1 MIKNYFKT
9 AWRNLLNN
17 RVYSLINITGLVV
30 GLSACLLV
38 ATVVVDELSYDK
50 QWTHANQLYRLI
62 SINNLNNAVERTPK
76 SFSAL
81 GPELKQNFPEVKEY
95 CRMQVEQKRLKFNPD
110 KEGVEIQSLSAE
122 SSIWKML
129 DFSILSGSPKTVIEG
144 YDNVVITKQIKDE
157 YFPGSDPV
165 GKTIYD
171 VSGNSSKK
179 CIITGV
185 IKNIPENTHLRAQ
198 VLVLRAFLRGTEP
211 NYNKLEN
218 GFGISVMPQY
228 LLLSPK
234 TDRSGFVRKINMW
247 YNNQGKEIAGYRSL
261 DLQPFTDV
269 YLRSDYN
276 ELADIHG
283 STRNIYAF
291 TGIAILLL
299 LIACINYINLTTAR
313 ALKKIR
319 ETGIQK
325 ILGARRAQL
334 ITRFL
339 FESLLFFLISFALS
353 NLVYTLSIQS
363 LESFLGHKLE
373 LTLFNSSGLFA
384 SAFGTLLVVCLFTGL
399 YPAYILSG
407 FKPVNT
413 IRGNLTEQVG
423 GTVLKKA
430 LITAQFTISIA
441 VLLAAITVH
450 LQLRFLNNKDLGYDK
465 HNLLQVDFT
474 KWGTTGEAFKKEVL
488 KIPGVEKSCIALWY
502 PSFGPGFMGYDTKD
516 PKNEN
521 NKIHVSFIDGD
532 LDFAATLKLQ
542 LYSGRLFNPSL
553 VTDGREDTLHYIKVL
568 ISESFSKIFNIK
580 DLNKPVKAL
589 LEIPIGIIKN
599 FHNETLLEKEKPFII
614 TARSNIDF
622 GAMLIRINPNSEK
635 QVITGLQ
642 QRWKKFYPEQTLTFN
657 WVEDLLEKQY
667 RAESKLN
674 TLFTFFT
681 VLTVFLSCLGLF
693 GLVTFTVEQRTK
705 EIGIRKVL
713 GAPVIVILT
722 LISKDFLKLVLAAII
737 IASPIA
743 WYLLNK
749 WLQDY
754 AYRIEIQWWMFAL
767 AAAMVVLVAILTISF
782 QAIKAAMANPVKSL
796 RTE

>member
-1 MIKNYFKT
+1 MIKNYFKS

-62 SINNLNNAVERTPK
+62 SINNLNNAAERTPN

-81 GPELKQNFPEVKEY
+81 GPGLKQNFPEVKEY
-95 CRMQVEQKRLKFNPD
+95 CRMQVEQKRLKFHPD

-129 DFSILSGSPKTVIEG
+129 DFSILQGSPKTIIEG
-144 YDNVVITKQIKDE
+144 LDNVVITKQIKDE

-165 GKTIYD
+165 GKIIYD
-171 VSGNSSKK
+171 VSNNSSQK

-218 GFGISVMPQY
+218 GFGIKVMPQY
-228 LLLSPK
+228 LLLSPQ
-234 TDRSGFVRKINMW
+234 TDRSGFVKKINIW
-247 YNNQGKEIAGYRSL
+247 YNNQGKEIAGHRSL

-276 ELADIHG
+276 EPTDIQG
-283 STRNIYAF
+283 SIRNIYAF

-325 ILGARRAQL
+325 ILGAGRAQL

-413 IRGNLTEQVG
+413 IRGNLTELVG

-488 KIPGVEKSCIALWY
+488 KIPGVEKTCIALWY

-532 LDFAATLKLQ
+532 LDFATTLKLQ

-553 VTDGREDTLHYIKVL
+553 VTDGMKDTLGYRKVL
-568 ISESFSKIFNIK
+568 ISETFSKTFNIK
-580 DLNKPVKAL
+580 DLNKQVEAF

-614 TARSNIDF
+614 TAKSNIDY
-622 GAMLIRINPNSEK
+622 GAMLIRIYPGSEK

-642 QRWKKFYPEQTLTFN
+642 QQWKKFYPEKTLTFN

-667 RAESKLN
+667 MAESKLN

-681 VLTVFLSCLGLF
+681 VLTVFLACLGLF

-722 LISKDFLKLVLAAII
+722 LISKDFLKLVLAAIV

>member
-283 STRNIYAF
+283 SIRNIYAF

-553 VTDGREDTLHYIKVL
+553 VTDGMEDSSHYRKVL
-568 ISESFSKIFNIK
+568 ISESFSKVFNIRE
-580 DLNKPVKAL
+580 LNKPVEAL

-622 GAMLIRINPNSEK
+622 GAMLIRIYPNSEK

-722 LISKDFLKLVLAAII
+722 LISKDFLKLVLAAIV

-743 WYLLNK
+743 WYLLYK

-754 AYRIEIQWWMFAL
+754 AYRIEIQWWMFAS

>member
-1 MIKNYFKT
+1 MFKNYVKT
-9 AWRNLLNN
+9 AWRHLLNN
-17 RVYSLINITGLVV
+17 KVYSLINITGLAV

-50 QWTHANQLYRLI
+50 QWKHANQLYRLI
-62 SINNLNNAVERTPK
+62 SINNLNDAIERTPN

-81 GPELKQNFPEVKEY
+81 GPELKRNFPEVKEY
-95 CRMQVEQKRLKFNPD
+95 CRMQIEQKQLKFIPN
-110 KEGVEIQSLSAE
+110 KEGVRIQSLSAE
-122 SSIWKML
+122 SSIWEML
-129 DFSILSGSPKTVIEG
+129 DFSILEGNPKTIIEG
-144 YDNVVITKQIKDE
+144 YDNVVITEQIKDE
-157 YFPGSDPV
+157 YFPNSDPV
-165 GKTIYD
+165 GKIIYD
-171 VSGNSSKK
+171 VSNNGSQK

-228 LLLSPK
+228 LLLSTQ
-234 TDRSGFVRKINMW
+234 TDRSGFVQKINTW
-247 YNNQGKEIAGYRSL
+247 YKNQSKEIAGHGSL

-269 YLRSDYN
+269 YLHSDYN
-276 ELADIHG
+276 EPEALHG
-283 STRNIYAF
+283 SIRNIYAF
-291 TGIAILLL
+291 TGVAILLL

-319 ETGIQK
+319 ENGIQK

-334 ITRFL
+334 ITQFL
-339 FESLLFFLISFALS
+339 FESLLFFIISFALS
-353 NLVYTLSIQS
+353 NLVYRLSVHS
-363 LESFLGHKLE
+363 LESFLRHKLE
-373 LTLFNSSGLFA
+373 LTLFNSPGLFT
-384 SAFGTLLVVCLFTGL
+384 SAFSTLLLVCLFTGL
-399 YPAYILSG
+399 YPAYVLSG

-413 IRGNLTEQVG
+413 IRRNLTEQVG

-430 LITAQFTISIA
+430 MIIAQFTIA
-441 VLLAAITVH
+441 VVVLLAAITAN

-474 KWGTTGEAFKKEVL
+474 KWGTTGEVFKKEVL
-488 KIPGVEKSCIALWY
+488 KIRGVGRTCIALWY

-532 LDFAATLKLQ
+532 LDFAATLKPQLQ
-542 LYSGRLFNPSL
+542 SGRLFNPSL
-553 VTDGREDTLHYIKVL
+553 VTDGMEDSLHYRKVL
-568 ISESFSKIFNIK
+568 ISETFTKIFDIK
-580 DLNKPVKAL
+580 ELDKPVEAL
-589 LEIPIGIIKN
+589 LQIPIGIIKN

-614 TARSNIDF
+614 TARSNIDY
-622 GAMLIRINPNSEK
+622 GSMLIRIHPGSGK

-642 QRWKKFYPEQTLTFN
+642 HLWKKFYPEQTLTFN

-674 TLFTFFT
+674 TLFVFFT
-681 VLTVFLSCLGLF
+681 VLTVFLACLGLF

-713 GAPVIVILT
+713 GAPVMAILN

-743 WYLLNK
+743 WYLLSK

-754 AYRIEIQWWMFAL
+754 AYRIEIEWWMFAL
-767 AAAMVVLVAILTISF
+767 AAAMVVLVAVITISF
-782 QAIKAAMANPVKSL
+782 QAIKAAIANPVKSL

>member
-1 MIKNYFKT
+1 MLKNYFKI

-17 RVYSLINITGLVV
+17 KVYSTINITGLVV

-38 ATVVVDELSYDK
+38 ATVVIDELSYDK
-50 QWTHANQLYRLI
+50 QWKHAHQLYRLI
-62 SINNLNNAVERTPK
+62 SINNLNDAVVRTPN

-95 CRMQVEQKRLKFNPD
+95 CRMQVEQKRLKFNPN
-110 KEGVEIQSLSAE
+110 KEGIQIQSLSAE
-122 SSIWKML
+122 SSIWEML
-129 DFSILSGSPKTVIEG
+129 DFSILQGSPKTITDG
-144 YDNVVITKQIKDE
+144 LDNIIITKRIKDE
-157 YFPGSDPV
+157 YFPDVDPV
-165 GKTIYD
+165 GKIIYD
-171 VSGNSSKK
+171 VTGNSSKK

-198 VLVLRAFLRGTEP
+198 VLILRAFLRGIEP
-211 NYNKLEN
+211 NYNRLEN

-228 LLLSPK
+228 LLLSAQ
-234 TDRSGFVRKINMW
+234 TDRLAFVQKINTW
-247 YNNQGKEIAGYRSL
+247 YKKQSKEISGHGSL

-276 ELADIHG
+276 EPADIHG
-283 STRNIYAF
+283 SIKNIYAF
-291 TGIAILLL
+291 TGIAFLLL

-313 ALKKIR
+313 TLKKIR

-334 ITRFL
+334 IMQFL
-339 FESLLFFLISFALS
+339 FESVLFFVISFALS
-353 NLVYTLSIQS
+353 NLVYRLCIHP

-373 LTLFNSSGLFA
+373 LTLFNSPGLLA
-384 SAFGTLLVVCLFTGL
+384 STFGILLVVCLFTGL
-399 YPAYILSG
+399 YPAYVLSG

-413 IRGNLTEQVG
+413 IRGNLTEQIG

-430 LITAQFTISIA
+430 LITVQFTISIL
-441 VLLAAITVH
+441 VLLAAITVS
-450 LQLRFLNNKDLGYDK
+450 LQLSYLNNKDLGYDK

-474 KWGTTGEAFKKEVL
+474 RWGTTGEVFKKEVL
-488 KIPGVEKSCIALWY
+488 KIPGVERTCIALWY
-502 PSFGPGFMGYDTKD
+502 PSFGPEFMGYDTKD

-542 LYSGRLFNPSL
+542 LYSGRLFNPTL
-553 VTDGREDTLHYIKVL
+553 VTDGMKDSLNYRKVL
-568 ISESFSKIFNIK
+568 ISETFSKTFNIK
-580 DLNKPVKAL
+580 ELNKPVEAL

-614 TARSNIDF
+614 IARGDIDY
-622 GAMLIRINPNSEK
+622 GSMLIRVNPGSEK
-635 QVITGLQ
+635 QVIREL
-642 QRWKKFYPEQTLTFN
+642 KKVWREFYPEQTLTFN
-657 WVEDLLEKQY
+657 WAEDLLEKQY
-667 RAESKLN
+667 RAESRLN
-674 TLFTFFT
+674 TLFIFFT
-681 VLTVFLSCLGLF
+681 VLTVFLACLGLF

-713 GAPVIVILT
+713 GAPVIAILN
-722 LISKDFLKLVLAAII
+722 LISKDFLQLILAAIV

-743 WYLLNK
+743 WYFLNK
-749 WLQDY
+749 WLQNY
-754 AYRIEIQWWMFAL
+754 VYRIEIQWWIFAL
-767 AAAMVVLVAILTISF
+767 AAAMVVLVAVLTISF
-782 QAIKAAMANPVKSL
+782 QAIKAAIANPVNSL

>member
-62 SINNLNNAVERTPK
+62 SINNLNNAIERTPN

-81 GPELKQNFPEVKEY
+81 SPELKQNFPEVKEY
-95 CRMQVEQKRLKFNPD
+95 CRMQVEQKQLKFHPD
-110 KEGVEIQSLSAE
+110 KEGVLIQSLSAE
-122 SSIWKML
+122 SSIWQML
-129 DFSILSGSPKTVIEG
+129 DFSILQGNPKTIIEG
-144 YDNVVITKQIKDE
+144 LDNVVITKQIKDE

-165 GKTIYD
+165 GKIIYD
-171 VSGNSSKK
+171 VSNNSSQK

-198 VLVLRAFLRGTEP
+198 VLVLRAFLRGIKP

-218 GFGISVMPQY
+218 GFGISLMPQY
-228 LLLSPK
+228 LLLSPQ
-234 TDRSGFVRKINMW
+234 TDRSGFVRKINNW
-247 YNNQGKEIAGYRSL
+247 YKKQSKEIAGHRSL

-276 ELADIHG
+276 EPAGIHG
-283 STRNIYAF
+283 SIRTIYAF

-313 ALKKIR
+313 ALKKIH

-325 ILGARRAQL
+325 ILGAGRAQL

-353 NLVYTLSIQS
+353 NLVYTVSIQS

-384 SAFGTLLVVCLFTGL
+384 FAFGTLLVVCLFTGL

-441 VLLAAITVH
+441 VLLAAVTVH
-450 LQLRFLNNKDLGYDK
+450 LQLHFLNNKDLGYDK

-474 KWGTTGEAFKKEVL
+474 KWGITGEAFKKEVL

-553 VTDGREDTLHYIKVL
+553 VTDGMKDTLGYRKVL
-568 ISESFSKIFNIK
+568 ISETFSKTFNIK
-580 DLNKPVKAL
+580 DLNKPVEAF

-614 TARSNIDF
+614 TARSDIDY
-622 GAMLIRINPNSEK
+622 GAMLIRIYPGSEK

-642 QRWKKFYPEQTLTFN
+642 QRWKKFYPEKTLTFN

-667 RAESKLN
+667 MAESKLN

-681 VLTVFLSCLGLF
+681 VLTVFLACLGLF

-722 LISKDFLKLVLAAII
+722 LISKDFLKLVLAAIV

-754 AYRIEIQWWMFAL
+754 AYRIEMQWWMFAS

>member
-62 SINNLNNAVERTPK
+62 SINNLNNAVERTPN

-81 GPELKQNFPEVKEY
+81 GPELKRNFPEVKEY
-95 CRMQVEQKRLKFNPD
+95 CRMQVEHKRLKFNSD

-129 DFSILSGSPKTVIEG
+129 DFSILSGSPETVIEG

-171 VSGNSSKK
+171 VSGNGSQK

-198 VLVLRAFLRGTEP
+198 VLVLRASLRSNKL
-211 NYNKLEN
+211 NYDKLEN
-218 GFGISVMPQY
+218 GFGIAVMPQY
-228 LLLSPK
+228 LLLSPQ
-234 TDRSGFVRKINMW
+234 TDRSGFVQKINSW
-247 YNNQGKEIAGYRSL
+247 YKNQSKEIAGHRSL

-276 ELADIHG
+276 EPEALHG
-283 STRNIYAF
+283 SIRNIYVF
-291 TGIAILLL
+291 TGVAILLL

-313 ALKKIR
+313 TLKKIR

-325 ILGARRAQL
+325 ILGARRIQL
-334 ITRFL
+334 ITGFL
-339 FESLLFFLISFALS
+339 FESLLFFIISFALS
-353 NLVYTLSIQS
+353 NVVYSLSIHS
-363 LESFLGHKLE
+363 LESYLGHKLE
-373 LTLFNSSGLFA
+373 LTLFNSPGLFS

-399 YPAYILSG
+399 YPAYVLSG
-407 FKPVNT
+407 FKPVT
-413 IRGNLTEQVG
+413 TMRGNLTGQVS
-423 GTVLKKA
+423 GTVLKRA
-430 LITAQFTISIA
+430 LITAQFTISIV
-441 VLLAAITVH
+441 VLLAAITVS
-450 LQLRFLNNKDLGYDK
+450 LQLRYLNNKDLGYDK
-465 HNLLQVDFT
+465 HDLLQIDFT
-474 KWGTTGEAFKKEVL
+474 KWGTTSEVFKKEVL
-488 KIPGVEKSCIALWY
+488 KIPGVERTSIALWY
-502 PSFGPGFMGYDTKD
+502 PSFGPGSMAMDGKD
-516 PKNEN
+516 PRNEN
-521 NKIHVSFIDGD
+521 NKIRTWFIDGD
-532 LDFAATLKLQ
+532 LDFASTLKLQ
-542 LYSGRLFNPSL
+542 LQSGRLFNPSL
-553 VTDGREDTLHYIKVL
+553 TTDGKKDSLHYSKVL
-568 ISESFSKIFNIK
+568 ISESFAKIFNTQE
-580 DLNKPVKAL
+580 LNKPV
-589 LEIPIGIIKN
+589 EDFMHIPIGIIKN

-614 TARSNIDF
+614 TARSDIDY
-622 GAMLIRINPNSEK
+622 GAMLIRINPGSER
-635 QVITGLQ
+635 QVIAGLQ
-642 QRWKKFYPEQTLTFN
+642 HLWKKFYPEQTLTFN

-667 RAESKLN
+667 RAENKLN
-674 TLFTFFT
+674 TLFIFFT
-681 VLTVFLSCLGLF
+681 ALTVFLACLGLF

-713 GAPVIVILT
+713 GAPVMVILT

-767 AAAMVVLVAILTISF
+767 AAAMVVLVAVITLSF